1 MDRGA
6 WWATVQGVTQSRT
19 RQKQLSTHAG
29 ARVRELLCKG
39 KWFFPLWLMALCRE
53 ATQRIRR
60 ARFCCWPL
68 PLLAVR
74 NCSLALQ
81 KLWLCYLQCECQLPV
96 LSFLA
101 KEKERTQGKEKKKLV
116 TFWRFF
122 YVNVWGC
129 IKLAREM
136 FSLLFVVSWSLGL
149 IIVSSQVRVLMN
161 MVIFFLFWGWKRKV
175 KL

>member
-39 KWFFPLWLMALCRE
+39 KWFCPLWLMALCRE

-81 KLWLCYLQCECQLPV
+81 KHCSAIYNVSVNSQC
-96 LSFLA
+96 
-101 KEKERTQGKEKKKLV
+101 
-116 TFWRFF
+116 
-122 YVNVWGC
+122 
-129 IKLAREM
+129 
-136 FSLLFVVSWSLGL
+136 
-149 IIVSSQVRVLMN
+149 
-161 MVIFFLFWGWKRKV
+161 FLF
-175 KL
+175 